1 MAQVIF
7 IHAREDRDSANFLL
21 RAFSNTGIT
30 PLVMECADNA
40 LLFMP
45 GGNFEQTVNNSA
57 AVFIL
62 FTAALGNN
70 KYLKNQVEA
79 VCAYAAGKE
88 VWILEPTA
96 QLGKISAKIKNFK
109 HYARFEETDGW
120 LSYLQAAIKYYDDS
134 DVNTLLATTTAGGA
148 MIAQKDAFAGG
159 VSGFLVGLLLLGLKR
174 SQRQEFGLLT
184 MCRNCGKTF
193 RLHLT
198 QGTVEYRCVA
208 CGVFCLRPDSPVLR
222 LLKRGSDAI
231 NPPKL
236 NLQTQNIVMTKSIE
250 TPKAFISYS
259 WDSEDHRNWVREL
272 ASKLRQEGIDVML
285 DQWHLA
291 PGDPLPEFM
300 ERAVRENDF
309 VILVCTPNFKAKADE
324 RKGGVGY
331 EGNIMTGELFIKY
344 NHRKF
349 IPVLRHYSWE
359 EAAPSWLQAKRY
371 LDLTDPRF
379 EENFEKLV
387 QTLHGEQPEIP
398 PLGKRTRKPAAEVP
412 EIPDLRKAA
421 TRKIESKPAKATA
434 SAEMPIKIT
443 GIVSE
448 EITKPRMDGTRGS
461 GLYAVPFRLSARPSK
476 EWAQLF
482 VQNRNNPP
490 RFTTMHR
497 SRIARVSGDKVI
509 LDGTTI
515 EEVEKYH
522 RETLLAVIE
531 KTNRQYGEYRAEKE
545 RQEGLK
551 RRTEKDHEDNI
562 ADVLKRINFDDH
574 Q

>member
-21 RAFSNTGIT
+21 RAFANTGVK
-30 PLVMECADNA
+30 PLVMECADDA
-40 LLFMP
+40 LIFVP
-45 GGNFEQTVNNSA
+45 GTNFEQTVNNSV

-62 FTAALGNN
+62 FTAAMGNN
-70 KYLKNQVEA
+70 NHLKNQVEA

-88 VWILEPTA
+88 VWIFEPA
-96 QLGKISAKIKNFK
+96 DQLGKITAKIKNFK
-109 HYARFEETDGW
+109 HYARFEESDGW
-120 LSYLQAAIKYYDDS
+120 LSYLQTAIKYYDDS
-134 DVNTLLATTTAGGA
+134 DMNTLLATTTAGGA
-148 MIAQKDAFAGG
+148 LIAQKDAFAGG
-159 VSGFLVGLLLLGLKR
+159 VSGFLLGLVLLGLKK
-174 SQRQEFGLLT
+174 SQQQEFGQLT
-184 MCRNCGKTF
+184 MCRNCGKTT

-198 QGTVEYRCVA
+198 QGTVEYRCVM
-208 CGVFCLRPDSPVLR
+208 CGVFCLKPDSPVLR
-222 LLKRGSDAI
+222 LLKRGSDTV

-236 NLQTQNIVMTKSIE
+236 NLQTQNIVMTESIK

-272 ASKLRQEGIDVML
+272 ASRLRQEGIDVML

-309 VILVCTPNFKAKADE
+309 VILVCTPNFRVKADE

-349 IPVLRHYSWE
+349 IPVLRHDSWE

-379 EENFEKLV
+379 GENFEKLV

-398 PLGKRTRKPAAEVP
+398 PLGKRTRKPTVEAPVVSAPGKAEAKKP
-412 EIPDLRKAA
+412 APKPARAAA
-421 TRKIESKPAKATA
+421 TS
-434 SAEMPIKIT
+434 EMPIKIT
-443 GIVSE
+443 GIIPE
-448 EITKPRMDGTRGS
+448 EITKPRMDSTRGS

-482 VQNRNNPP
+482 VQNWNNPP
-490 RFTTMHR
+490 VFTTMHR
-497 SRIARVSGDKVI
+497 SKIARVSGDKII

-522 RETLLAVIE
+522 RATLLAVIE
-531 KTNRQYGEYRAEKE
+531 KTNQRYGEYQAEKE
-545 RQEGLK
+545 RVAEQK
-551 RRTEKDHEDNI
+551 RRTEQDHEKGID
-562 ADVLKRINFDDH
+562 DVLKRIRFDD
-574 Q
+574 